1 MSQTQSTTPDPDIG
15 PMARHS
21 AEWGL
26 ASLLC
31 SGVLS
36 LGATVILTLSAQLA
50 MGARRT
56 MDKTGL
62 VLTTIGASVAIFL
75 VLVLIIL
82 CVIAAIKSLISAR
95 SRNQP
100 AAFGILGLM
109 SSVLSLALWLLT
121 GATLIV
127 VLTS

>member
-1 MSQTQSTTPDPDIG
+1 
-15 PMARHS
+15 
-21 AEWGL
+21 
-26 ASLLC
+26 
-31 SGVLS
+31 
-36 LGATVILTLSAQLA
+36 